1 MPEENSSPLL
11 GLVDCKKY
19 AWVALSLI
27 LFFFCI
33 IFVVSGTRLMFTK
46 VEPSEKCTDDLLLQ
60 SRPDIA
66 KACEEERWFKRFMI
80 NTGYAMSCIGLI
92 FGLGFIVINVCFC
105 IKMTRKARLQDHEQ
119 GGCPSVQAH
128 TSETDSAA
136 PPDYEEACRAQIEID
151 DDSISY
157 RPPSIPPP
165 RPLQQPP
172 QTMGDNRTSHG
183 HK

>member
-1 MPEENSSPLL
+1 MPEGNSSQLL
-11 GLVDCKKY
+11 GMVNCRKY
-19 AWVALSLI
+19 TWIALSLL

-33 IFVVSGTRLMFTK
+33 IFVVSGTRLMFTN
-46 VEPSEKCTDDLLLQ
+46 VELSEQCNDDHLVQ
-60 SRPDIA
+60 TRPDIA

-92 FGLGFIVINVCFC
+92 FGVGFIVINVCFC
-105 IKMTRKARLQDHEQ
+105 IKMARKARLQDHER

-128 TSETDSAA
+128 TSETDSVA
-136 PPDYEEACRAQIEID
+136 PPDYDEACRAQIEID

-157 RPPSIPPP
+157 RPPSIPP
-165 RPLQQPP
+165 QQPS
-172 QTMGDNRTSHG
+172 QTIRSNRTSRG

>member
-1 MPEENSSPLL
+1 MPGENSSHLL
-11 GLVDCKKY
+11 GMGGCKKY
-19 AWVALSLI
+19 SWVALSLL

-33 IFVVSGTRLMFTK
+33 IFVISGTRLMFAK
-46 VEPSEKCTDDLLLQ
+46 VEPSEKCNDDLLVQ

-66 KACEEERWFKRFMI
+66 KECEEERWFKRFMM

-92 FGLGFIVINVCFC
+92 FGLGFMAINVCFC
-105 IKMTRKARLQDHEQ
+105 IKTARKARLQDHER
-119 GGCPSVQAH
+119 GGCLSVQAH
-128 TSETDSAA
+128 SSETDSAA
-136 PPDYEEACRAQIEID
+136 PPDYDEACRVQIEID

-165 RPLQQPP
+165 HPPQQPS
-172 QTMGDNRTSHG
+172 QTIGSNRTSHG